1 LYFNP
6 LLRGRTNAEMRQPP
20 RHPNPLMTAN
30 ENAMRQYNLRSR
42 RPNSQTNNHYEE
54 QKGESL
60 ERSSNFQE
68 TQ

>member
-1 LYFNP
+1 
-6 LLRGRTNAEMRQPP
+6 MRQPP